1 MPRRSDGLYPR
12 RGYWYFKWKSSE
24 DGWRE
29 CATRTRDYAEARRIR
44 IRFLAD
50 QEHHKVPTERSK
62 WTLQQAVDRRLI
74 ERKHRI
80 AHSSLASEASIM
92 RALLRLLGSST
103 RLEKL
108 ADINAI
114 RRYETDRL
122 QEGVSPK
129 SVNNE
134 VLVLTGILQDAKLW
148 RLIEADYK
156 RLPVK
161 ESDIPDA
168 LTREEAYRLLQV
180 ANSAGEDSV
189 APLVAVVAY
198 ATGMRS
204 KEIKQLQLASI
215 RLDSARPQ
223 VQVKRATTKTNKGA
237 RFVALDS
244 MACWALGK
252 LMNRAHRL
260 GACQPEHYLLPTL
273 LDRHTRTSDPLKGG
287 SGWDVTHPQS
297 SWEAEWDRIRT
308 RAGIE
313 HRRFHDLRH
322 SYITRAAEAGVPLM
336 VIQEQVG
343 HMSVAMTRLY
353 CHISQ
358 AIVHKAARLIEEQNP
373 DLLSQLGLP
382 DVVDNTETSTSVRD
396 SDNEREVLLRYEN
409 PKGVIQ

>member
-1 MPRRSDGLYPR
+1 MPRRSDGFYQR
-12 RGYWYFKWKSSE
+12 RGYQYFKWKDI
-24 DGWRE
+24 DGRWHE
-29 CATRTRDYAEARRIR
+29 HATRTRSYSEARVIR
-44 IRFLAD
+44 ARFLAD
-50 QEHHKVPTERSK
+50 QALRVVPTERAR
-62 WTLQQAVDRRLI
+62 WTLQQAVDQRHI
-74 ERKHRI
+74 DRKHRI
-80 AHSSLASEASIM
+80 AGSSFASEASIM
-92 RALLRLLGSST
+92 RTLLRLLGSGT
-103 RLEKL
+103 RLGKL

-114 RRYETDRL
+114 RKYETDRL
-122 QEGVSPK
+122 QERVSGK

-134 VLVLTGILQDAKLW
+134 VLVLAGILRDAKLW
-148 RLIEADYK
+148 RLVEPDYK
-156 RLPVK
+156 PLPVK

-168 LTREEAYRLLQV
+168 LTRDEAYRLLRV
-180 ANSAGEDSV
+180 AKAAGDDSV

-204 KEIKQLQLASI
+204 KEIKQLQLGSI
-215 RLDSARPQ
+215 RLHPARPQ

-244 MACWALGK
+244 MACWAFRRL
-252 LMNRAHRL
+252 LNRAHQL

-297 SWEAEWDRIRT
+297 SWEAEWDHVRT
-308 RAGIE
+308 EAGIE

-343 HMSVAMTRLY
+343 HMSAAMTRLY

-358 AIVHKAARLIEEQNP
+358 ATVHKAARLIEEQNP
-373 DLLSQLGLP
+373 DLLSKLGLP
-382 DVVDNTETSTSVRD
+382 DVVENTGTSTSLKD
-396 SDNEREVLLRYEN
+396 SDNARELLLRYEN

>member
-1 MPRRSDGLYPR
+1 MPRRSDGLYQR
-12 RGYWYFKWKSSE
+12 SGYHYFKWKDINGRWHE
-24 DGWRE
+24 H
-29 CATRTRDYAEARRIR
+29 ATRTRSYAEARLIR
-44 IRFLAD
+44 TRFLAD
-50 QEHHKVPTERSK
+50 QALRVVPTERAR
-62 WTLQQAVDRRLI
+62 WTLQQAVDQRLI
-74 ERKHRI
+74 DRKHRI
-80 AHSSLASEASIM
+80 AGGSFASEASIM
-92 RALLRLLGSST
+92 RTLLRWLGSGT

-108 ADINAI
+108 ADMSVI
-114 RRYETDRL
+114 RKYETDRL
-122 QEGVSPK
+122 QEGVSTK

-134 VLVLTGILQDAKLW
+134 VLVLTGILRDAKLW
-148 RLIEADYK
+148 RLVEPDYK

-168 LTREEAYRLLQV
+168 LTRDEAHRLLQV
-180 ANSAGEDSV
+180 AKAAGDDSV

-204 KEIKQLQLASI
+204 KEIKQLQLGSI
-215 RLDSARPQ
+215 ILDSARPQ

-244 MACWALGK
+244 MACWAFGK
-252 LMNRAHRL
+252 LLNRAHRL
-260 GACQPEHYLLPTL
+260 GACHPKHFLLPTL
-273 LDRHTRTSDPLKGG
+273 LERHTRLTDPLNGG

-297 SWEAEWDRIRT
+297 SWDTEWNCTRA

-343 HMSVAMTRLY
+343 HMSEAVTRLY

-358 AIVHKAARLIEEQNP
+358 ATVHKAARLIEEQNL

-382 DVVDNTETSTSVRD
+382 DVAANTDTSTPKDGGNV
-396 SDNEREVLLRYEN
+396 REVLLRYEN
-409 PKGVIQ
+409 PKGAIQ

>member
-1 MPRRSDGLYPR
+1 M
-12 RGYWYFKWKSSE
+12 
-24 DGWRE
+24 
-29 CATRTRDYAEARRIR
+29 
-44 IRFLAD
+44 
-50 QEHHKVPTERSK
+50 
-62 WTLQQAVDRRLI
+62 
-74 ERKHRI
+74 
-80 AHSSLASEASIM
+80 
-92 RALLRLLGSST
+92 
-103 RLEKL
+103 
-108 ADINAI
+108 
-114 RRYETDRL
+114 
-122 QEGVSPK
+122 
-129 SVNNE
+129 NNE
-134 VLVLTGILQDAKLW
+134 VLVLAGILRDAKLW
-148 RLIEADYK
+148 RLVEPDYK
-156 RLPVK
+156 PLPVK

-168 LTREEAYRLLQV
+168 LTRDEAYRLLRV
-180 ANSAGEDSV
+180 AKAAGEDSV

-204 KEIKQLQLASI
+204 KEIKQLQLGSI

-223 VQVKRATTKTNKGA
+223 VQVKRATTKTNKGV

-287 SGWDVTHPQS
+287 SGWDATHPQS
-297 SWEAEWDRIRT
+297 SWEAEWDRVRT

-358 AIVHKAARLIEEQNP
+358 STVHKAARLIEEQNP

-382 DVVDNTETSTSVRD
+382 DVVDNTETSTSLKD
-396 SDNEREVLLRYEN
+396 SDNARDVLLRYEN